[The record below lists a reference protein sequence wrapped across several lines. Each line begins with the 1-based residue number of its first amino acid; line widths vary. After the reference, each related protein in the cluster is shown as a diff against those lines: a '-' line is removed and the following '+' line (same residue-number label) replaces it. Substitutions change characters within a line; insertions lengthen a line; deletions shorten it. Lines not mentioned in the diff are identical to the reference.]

1 LALDPNPS
9 KIDLAKHGNRI
20 GRLHLTPNDLSA
32 FEKLLSQFSA
42 AYTEWKSTVASKDP
56 AGAVSDRDEL
66 IASYMLQ
73 AKQLLS
79 PQGWTMFQRYVQGE
93 KSKMTVPQA

>member
-1 LALDPNPS
+1 
-9 KIDLAKHGNRI
+9 
-20 GRLHLTPNDLSA
+20 
-32 FEKLLSQFSA
+32 
-42 AYTEWKSTVASKDP
+42 
-56 AGAVSDRDEL
+56 
-66 IASYMLQ
+66 MLQ